1 MTGASGDGERGGVPQ
16 AAGGERAAG
25 LLERP
30 LPTGYLE
37 EWARH
42 FAERASEGAA
52 EGEGDA
58 RAALLFRIGDEWLA
72 LPTDYLHEVAQPRR
86 THSLPHRRDELVL
99 GIVNVRGELL
109 VCVSLAALLG
119 ISAAGAAEAGER
131 SRAGARLV
139 VIGRDGNRVA
149 FPVDEVHGVHRYAAR
164 DVVALP
170 ATIGKAVSSYAV
182 ELIAWNGRAIGRLD
196 DALILETLDRS
207 MS

>member
-1 MTGASGDGERGGVPQ
+1 MTGAGGGGGPGGSSK
-16 AAGGERAAG
+16 AASAEIAGG

-30 LPTGYLE
+30 LPAGYCE
-37 EWARH
+37 DWARH
-42 FAERASEGAA
+42 FAGLESEGAA
-52 EGEGDA
+52 EDEGAD

-72 LPTDYLHEVAQPRR
+72 LPTDHLHEVAQPRR

-119 ISAAGAAEAGER
+119 ISAAGTAEAGER
-131 SRAGARLV
+131 SRAGPRLV
-139 VIGRDGNRVA
+139 VIGRDGRRAA

-164 DVVALP
+164 DVLALP
-170 ATIGKAVSSYAV
+170 ATIGKAASSYAV
-182 ELIAWNGRAIGRLD
+182 EMIAWSGRAIGRLD

>member
-1 MTGASGDGERGGVPQ
+1 MTGASGGGRPGGSPA
-16 AAGGERAAG
+16 AAGGEIAGG

-42 FAERASEGAA
+42 FAERAGEGAA
-52 EGEGDA
+52 EDESDA

-72 LPTDYLHEVAQPRR
+72 LPTDHLHEVAQPRR
-86 THSLPHRRDELVL
+86 THSLPHRRDDLVL

-109 VCVSLAALLG
+109 VCVSLSALLG
-119 ISAAGAAEAGER
+119 ISAGAAEAGER
-131 SRAGARLV
+131 SRAGPRLV
-139 VIGRDGNRVA
+139 VIGRDGHRVA
-149 FPVDEVHGVHRYAAR
+149 FPVDEVHGVHRYSAR

-182 ELIAWNGRAIGRLD
+182 GMIAWKGRAIGRLD